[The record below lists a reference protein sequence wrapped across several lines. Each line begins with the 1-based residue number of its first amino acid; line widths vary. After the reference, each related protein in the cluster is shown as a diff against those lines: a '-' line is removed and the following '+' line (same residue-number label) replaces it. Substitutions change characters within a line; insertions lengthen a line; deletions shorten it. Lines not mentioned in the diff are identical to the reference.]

1 MWFDDGENF
10 WAVKMKVN
18 VDLTNGTFTAPDGTA
33 YDYTAPEGGKVKGMK
48 GKAGKEHCSCDS
60 AFNAIC
66 FVQQRKRAVTLNT

>member
-33 YDYTAPEGGKVKGMK
+33 YDYTAPDGGKVKGMK
-48 GKAGKEHCSCDS
+48 GKVVRNIVPVIQLLTQYVS
-60 AFNAIC
+60 
-66 FVQQRKRAVTLNT
+66 